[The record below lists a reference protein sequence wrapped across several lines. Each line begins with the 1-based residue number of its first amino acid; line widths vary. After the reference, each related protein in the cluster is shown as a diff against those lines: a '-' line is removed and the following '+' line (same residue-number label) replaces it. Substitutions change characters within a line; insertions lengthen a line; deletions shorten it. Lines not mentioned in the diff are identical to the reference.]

1 MKIRH
6 EAPLLPMGWILAVP
20 PDSTVPH
27 SVDPATTTSRWSHL
41 VESAHA
47 IDCRRAAVVALKSK
61 HPEFPAP
68 LDPTS
73 KLTRFNKQQPAD
85 PQLAHPRV
93 SNATCIAFD
102 DPIHRQVRETKR

>member
-1 MKIRH
+1 MKIGH
-6 EAPLLPMGWILAVP
+6 AAPLLLTGWSLMVP

-27 SVDPATTTSRWSHL
+27 SADPATTTSRWSHI

-73 KLTRFNKQQPAD
+73 KLTRLNKQQPAD
-85 PQLAHPRV
+85 PQLAPARV